1 MTPKQ
6 NATSP
11 TLVGRFLLS
20 HAVVFFF
27 HNQAPERRSGVL
39 GGRSTSQIPFQ
50 AKSYT
55 AVCPFPHI
63 NLPASQ
69 LRSNMLLFFSP
80 FIFPPRLFA
89 SSPRLHTSSA
99 SSPLLASPPRLASS
113 PRLPHLASPTP
124 RLASSPPR
132 LLASPAPRLICSSPR
147 LLASP
152 PRHFASSPLRLLPSP
167 PRLARLFASPRLA
180 PPRLTSCSPR
190 LASSPRLVSSAPR
203 LASSPLKILS
213 DNDFP

>member
-132 LLASPAPRLICSSPR
+132 LLASSPPLPPPPSPPPPPPPAAPPPPLR
-147 LLASP
+147 ASP
-152 PRHFASSPLRLLPSP
+152 PRPLAPSP
-167 PRLARLFASPRLA
+167 PRLLSPPLASSL
-180 PPRLTSCSPR
+180 
-190 LASSPRLVSSAPR
+190 LASSPPR
-203 LASSPLKILS
+203 RSKS
-213 DNDFP
+213 

>member
-1 MTPKQ
+1 MLEVFSISISIVEAAQGFPTPGVRLFFRVSQYARGDFRYKRSKLALPTMTPKQ

-69 LRSNMLLFFSP
+69 LRSNILLFFSP

-89 SSPRLHTSSA
+89 SSP
-99 SSPLLASPPRLASS
+99 
-113 PRLPHLASPTP
+113 HLV
-124 RLASSPPR
+124 
-132 LLASPAPRLICSSPR
+132 
-147 LLASP
+147 
-152 PRHFASSPLRLLPSP
+152 
-167 PRLARLFASPRLA
+167 RLFASPRLA
-180 PPRLTSCSPR
+180 SY
-190 LASSPRLVSSAPR
+190 
-203 LASSPLKILS
+203 LS
-213 DNDFP
+213 N